1 LVRNAKGSPNYK
13 DLQDDNKRI
22 LGSWMLWCTPEIPA
36 LGRLRQE
43 DGEFQASLNYQTR
56 PCLKKQHKT
65 LLETTLVKEHIW
77 KLR

>member
-1 LVRNAKGSPNYK
+1 
-13 DLQDDNKRI
+13 
-22 LGSWMLWCTPEIPA
+22 MLWCTPVIPA

-77 KLR
+77 KLRWNGQSPEKHNSSKLTQEEIKTK